1 MSWKNSRPLLCAQSL
16 APSDRFERESGLRRR
31 DREREGEGRKFLS
44 PPPHRCV
51 YFAAWMLA
59 HFLRML
65 WVYSPSLFLWLL
77 PPPACFTGPTSIRI
91 CEPPSSSHSLHC
103 FFCCPLIFPINR
115 SDSCCSGSCSAVCFS
130 RGKHLDKDM
139 SEATGIVN
147 PERGVG
153 VRFPF
158 AVAESGTRNLMTF
171 KLPPEWQ
178 AGCSAK

>member
-1 MSWKNSRPLLCAQSL
+1 MCARSRSL
-16 APSDRFERESGLRRR
+16 APSDRFEREWIVEERQ
-31 DREREGEGRKFLS
+31 REGEEV
-44 PPPHRCV
+44 PIAAMPWHRCV

-59 HFLRML
+59 HFLRMF
-65 WVYSPSLFLWLL
+65 WVNSPSFFLWLL

-91 CEPPSSSHSLHC
+91 CEPPSSSHSVRC
-103 FFCCPLIFPINR
+103 FFAAR
-115 SDSCCSGSCSAVCFS
+115 SSSQSTDPNSCCSGSRSAACFS

-178 AGCSAK
+178 AGKASK